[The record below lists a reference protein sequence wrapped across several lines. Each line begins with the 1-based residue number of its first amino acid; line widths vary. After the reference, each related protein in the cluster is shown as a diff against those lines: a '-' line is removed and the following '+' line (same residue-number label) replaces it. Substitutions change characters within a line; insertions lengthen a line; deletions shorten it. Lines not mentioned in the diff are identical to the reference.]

1 MTTVLVVHP
10 VREAGAAIRE
20 ALSARGFVVVNVPDG
35 ERAIDRFIQSPF
47 DILATELVLPGRDGG
62 TTAESIRWAPDG
74 DRVRVVLLATRGTDP
89 TTLERTRVRVRA
101 DDVYYGDVDPHAIAD
116 VIGRLSAVPIA
127 SEPTRGYVSLAPS
140 DDWAMTFD
148 DQTATA
154 DDELSKDFRPGDD
167 PGAEVEARAVEEQS
181 QTFEHTENDLEGFL
195 SMTPFPKLL
204 CEIAKR
210 RGTGALSVSN
220 PNDRRHTTS
229 GETPKKI
236 VYFRAGVP
244 IYVHSNLV
252 QECLGR
258 VLARAGRISQ
268 EVLEESVRRVR
279 RGDGRQGAV
288 LLTMQAIEPV
298 GLRDALEDQLRV
310 KLFDLFAWTEGE
322 YRFSTAAVPPPET
335 VTLELS
341 LPEIVLRG
349 VVHRIAPTRLLELL
363 SPHLDQFVVPNAARL
378 AGFNALPLA
387 REAKTVLLGLDGTRR
402 VRELLAVAGD
412 RPGAVAQLLYSL
424 MCVEGIAFSDR
435 PVPTPRLTSAA
446 APEADAVPSLPVVR
460 EELVRLGRLLRKERY
475 AEALDLPEGQDPA
488 ARIAELQ
495 ARYRPFT
502 DPGATPREIRA
513 LAYEVIARL
522 TRASVALSGML
533 QPVPTNAGKRA
544 KRPSA
549 PPTAVVRRERRRDP
563 DPEPEEESTSRERP
577 GLLEGP
583 PLTEPD
589 DLVRSRAIETLEDML
604 DEDRH
609 VTVEDRSGVES
620 EPPGGSNVEALR
632 ATIPDRRPE
641 QLMPGQSAPTRPEPL
656 RREPPPTEP
665 PGREPRPIEPPRSEA
680 LQPEPNGLPNPDT
693 LNDLDGRV
701 ARLYQAERL
710 FRRGRRALERG
721 RTDDAVT
728 ALGQAVDLCPEEGE
742 FVAELAFAKF
752 RAATDDGAAAEALGE
767 IERACALA
775 PKTDRVHVLLGV
787 ALRER
792 GELDRARDAFTRAL
806 TANPA
811 SKEARDGLDALA
823 SELA

>member
-20 ALSARGFVVVNVPDG
+20 ALAARGFVVVNVPDG

-62 TTAESIRWAPDG
+62 TTAESIRWAPEG

-116 VIGRLSAVPIA
+116 VIGRLSAVPLA
-127 SEPTRGYVSLAPS
+127 SEPTRGYVAMAPGDEWS
-140 DDWAMTFD
+140 MSFD

-167 PGAEVEARAVEEQS
+167 PGAEVEAMAVEEKS
-181 QTFEHTENDLEGFL
+181 QTGEHTENDLDGFL

-210 RGTGALSVSN
+210 RGTGALYVSN
-220 PNDRRHTTS
+220 HNDRRHTTS

-244 IYVHSNLV
+244 IYVQSNLV

-322 YRFSTAAVPPPET
+322 YRFSTAAVAPPET

-349 VVHRIAPTRLLELL
+349 VVHRIAPTRLLDLL
-363 SPHLDQFVVPNAARL
+363 SPHLDQFVVPNASRL

-387 REAKTVLLGLDGTRR
+387 REAKQVLLGLDGTRR
-402 VRELLAVAGD
+402 VRELLAVAGE

-435 PVPTPRLTSAA
+435 PMPTPRLTATA
-446 APEADAVPSLPVVR
+446 VPQPDAVPSLPVVR

-475 AEALDLPEGQDPA
+475 TEALDLAEGQDA
-488 ARIAELQ
+488 AAKIAELQ

-533 QPVPTNAGKRA
+533 QPMQTHAGKRA
-544 KRPSA
+544 KRTSA
-549 PPTAVVRRERRRDP
+549 PPTAVVRRDRRHDP
-563 DPEPEEESTSRERP
+563 DPEAEESTSREKP
-577 GLLEGP
+577 GPLEAP
-583 PLTEPD
+583 PLTEPE
-589 DLVRSRAIETLEDML
+589 DLVRSRAIETLEEVL
-604 DEDRH
+604 DEERH
-609 VTVEDRSGVES
+609 LTVEDRSGADS
-620 EPPGGSNVEALR
+620 ERPDGSNVEALR

-641 QLMPGQSAPTRPEPL
+641 PLPPASAPTPPEPL
-656 RREPPPTEP
+656 ATLPP
-665 PGREPRPIEPPRSEA
+665 A
-680 LQPEPNGLPNPDT
+680 PNELPNPDT
-693 LNDLDGRV
+693 LDDLDGRV

-721 RTDDAVT
+721 RTTDAVA
-728 ALGQAVDLCPEEGE
+728 ALGQAVDLCPDEGE

-752 RAATDDGAAAEALGE
+752 RAATDGEAASEALRE

-775 PKTDRVHVLLGV
+775 PKTERVHVLFGV
-787 ALRER
+787 ALKER

-806 TANPA
+806 TANPG
-811 SKEARDGLDALA
+811 SKEARDELDALA
-823 SELA
+823 SRIG